1 MPDLPLGIWVLGL
14 ILFMAWIL
22 TRNNIAN
29 ILSGIACISWFVL
42 IIVNSTDTWVQIT
55 CEIGIFAVLLISIVR
70 TVK

>member
-29 ILSGIACISWFVL
+29 ILAGIACISWFVL